1 MRSMTAF
8 GKASFSNPLGAFQIE
23 IHSLNRKNLEISI
36 VLPKEFGSLDL
47 SFRKI
52 IQKVASRGTVAVKM
66 FRQGSTNSLSKEAL
80 LATKHSIDTMAKEC
94 GLSSIASISEL
105 LECALRFE
113 PKTEEID
120 SDTILAHF
128 EKAVDNWNQMREIE
142 GENLSL
148 DILGRL
154 SNINMR
160 ALIIE
165 EGQKGSTAAFA
176 DRLKKRLD
184 DVGVLEGFDDAR
196 VIKEVVIFS
205 EKVDTTEEIVRLKS
219 HLKQFEDTLKNSEE
233 AIGRKLD
240 FLIQEMNREV
250 NSLSVKCQ
258 DLELIKETLEI
269 KSEIEK
275 IREQVQNIE

>member
-120 SDTILAHF
+120 SDTILPYF
-128 EKAVDNWNQMREIE
+128 EKAVENWNQMREVE
-142 GENLSL
+142 GEHLSL
-148 DILGRL
+148 DILARL

-160 ALIIE
+160 ALLIE

-184 DVGVLEGFDDAR
+184 DAGVLEGFDDAR

-250 NSLSVKCQ
+250 NSLGVKCQ

>member
-8 GKASFSNPLGAFQIE
+8 GKASFSDPLGAFQIE
-23 IHSLNRKNLEISI
+23 IHSLNRKNLEISV

-66 FRQGSTNSLSKEAL
+66 FRQGSTNSISKEAL
-80 LATKHSIDTMAKEC
+80 LAAKHSIDTMAKEC
-94 GLSSIASISEL
+94 GLSSITSISEL